1 MADADITTNLG
12 RVRFNTGDATMPYEL
27 DDTVI
32 NFLLNQYNTKADPVA
47 IWSATVDAL
56 TILKGRYAHE
66 AARRRESEGGVTV
79 EEYSQ
84 EKYEAINNLLDHWK
98 KNPPVDPNNTGEGL
112 FIFGG
117 VSQKETRRVE
127 DDPDSVLPGI
137 KVDENDDDTID
148 QLDPR
153 YRIDE

>member
-12 RVRFNTGDATMPYEL
+12 RVRYNIGDATEPYEL

-32 NFLLNQYNTKADPVA
+32 NFLLGKYSSKSDEVA
-47 IWSATVDAL
+47 IWNATVDAL

-66 AARRRESEGGVTV
+66 AARRRESEGSVTV

-84 EKYEAINNLLDHWK
+84 EKYEAINDLLDYWK
-98 KNPPVDPNNTGEGL
+98 KNPPTDPQGKGKGL

-117 VSQKETRRVE
+117 VSKEEMDRVE
-127 DDPDSVLPGI
+127 DDPDSVLPGVKI
-137 KVDENDDDTID
+137 NENDDEEID

-153 YRIDE
+153 FRIDE